1 MSTSI
6 DQSVGLAQARALQAT
21 DDGVLGFAKG
31 KKPANEAQIRKV
43 SEQFESIF
51 LNLVLKTMRKSVQ
64 KSGLLDGG
72 NAEKI
77 YSSMLDQQYA
87 QLMAQQ
93 HHTGIADNIEDFL
106 LRAQGDVRPAPVSP
120 KALAI
125 EAYQGSGLQSA
136 AKSAT
141 MNSSAVPSV
150 LPSAQS
156 QLSHVTAG
164 AKPKAL

>member
-1 MSTSI
+1 MATSI
-6 DQSVGLAQARALQAT
+6 DQNVSLAQAQALQAVE
-21 DDGVLGFAKG
+21 DRALGGVKKG
-31 KKPANEAQIRKV
+31 RAANEAQVRKV
-43 SEQFESIF
+43 SEQFEAIF
-51 LNLVLKTMRKSVQ
+51 LNLVLKTMRQSVQ

-106 LRAQGDVRPAPVSP
+106 LRAQGAVRPAPVSP
-120 KALAI
+120 KALALG
-125 EAYQGSGLQSA
+125 AYQGSGLQSA

-141 MNSSAVPSV
+141 MNSGAVPSV
-150 LPSAQS
+150 LPLAES